1 MAKAAKK
8 KKRKKRK
15 PHGGRVVAEVAEQY
29 GIKVDT
35 KPEDRALSPIEA
47 GKVLGVAS
55 EAVKQW
61 IYKRR
66 LPAIKL
72 SNGHWRISVTD
83 LENFIKKQQQV
94 TKRKILLAGGNLASL
109 ESRAKELE
117 DAGNDVLV
125 AQGLAD
131 ALLKALDHYPVLY
144 IIDLTSWAEGW
155 TLAERIRSSR
165 NIRNS
170 HVLFLTKGALKDDEI
185 GRALDLKIQGCLGCD
200 IKAKVLKQEVEK
212 LLNQPK

>member
-8 KKRKKRK
+8 KGRKKRK
-15 PHGGRVVAEVAEQY
+15 PHGGKVVAEVAEAY
-29 GIKVDT
+29 GIRVDT
-35 KPEDRALSPIEA
+35 RPEDRALSPIEA
-47 GKVLGVAS
+47 GRVLGVAS

-72 SNGHWRISVTD
+72 SNGHWRIAVTD
-83 LENFIKKQQQV
+83 LESFIKKQQQV
-94 TKRKILLAGGNLASL
+94 TKRKILLAGGNLGTL
-109 ESRAKELE
+109 ENRAKELE
-117 DAGNDVLV
+117 DAGNDVLI

-144 IIDLTSWAEGW
+144 VIDLTNWNEGW
-155 TLAERIRSSR
+155 ALAERIRSSR

-170 HVLFLTKGALKDDEI
+170 HILFLTKGNLKDSEI
-185 GRALDLKIQGCLGCD
+185 GRALDLRIQGCLNCD